1 MWMTTEIQL
10 VPKSEMNRATA
21 PVYTFMVHI
30 EKTFFDLTNAIYC
43 TVRHGLPTGHLWAQR
58 QEYSD
63 V

>member
-30 EKTFFDLTNAIYC
+30 EKTFLTSQLQFIA
-43 TVRHGLPTGHLWAQR
+43 H
-58 QEYSD
+58 
-63 V
+63 